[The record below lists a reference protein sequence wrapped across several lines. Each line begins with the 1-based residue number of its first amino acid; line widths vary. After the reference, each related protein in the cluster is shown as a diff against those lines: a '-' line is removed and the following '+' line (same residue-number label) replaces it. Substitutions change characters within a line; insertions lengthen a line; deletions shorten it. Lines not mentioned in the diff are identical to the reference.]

1 MISFLLLC
9 LALGFMVIGMPVAF
23 AIGVASLVYFLLPT
37 TFMPDATA
45 VQRIIASSQSF
56 PLLAVPL
63 FILVGHLMNGS
74 GITPRMMTLASTV
87 AGWMRGGLAQ
97 VSLLLSALMGGISG
111 SAVADAAMQSRILGG
126 PMIKEGYSKGFTAA
140 LLSVGGLITATIP
153 PSLGLILYGFLGE
166 VSIGRLFI
174 AGIVPGVMLTIALM
188 IATAWIA
195 KRRDYKP
202 VHDRL
207 PTFREVIAAV
217 KASFWAILFPVWLIV
232 GIRFG
237 IFTPSEAGAFAVAY
251 ALVVGMLIYRELSL
265 AAVIDAL
272 LMSVRDIG
280 MIMFIILLS
289 GAFGYVITFER
300 VPQTLAELTLGL
312 FSSKVALLF
321 TISAF
326 LLFFGMLV
334 EATVIVMLLTPILVP
349 VITAAGID
357 PVHFG
362 LIMMTLVTFGGMTP
376 PVGVSMFTVCGILNC
391 SYKDYT
397 VELLPLAAAVLTVVA
412 IMICFP
418 DIVMFLPN
426 LMMGGH

>member
-9 LALGFMVIGMPVAF
+9 GALGFMLIGMPVSF
-23 AIGVASLVYFLLPT
+23 AIGVASLVYFLLPSSI
-37 TFMPDATA
+37 MPDSTA
-45 VQRIIASSQSF
+45 IQRIVASSQSF

-74 GITPRMMTLASTV
+74 GITPRMMTLASTL

-97 VSLLLSALMGGISG
+97 VSLILSALMGGISG
-111 SAVADAAMQSRILGG
+111 SAVADAAMQSRVLGG
-126 PMIKEGYSKGFTAA
+126 PMVGEGYSKGFTAA

-174 AGIVPGVMLTIALM
+174 AGIVPGVLLTVALVFT
-188 IATAWIA
+188 TAIIA
-195 KRRDYKP
+195 KKRDYKP
-202 VHDRL
+202 VSQRL
-207 PTFREVIAAV
+207 PTFAEVVAATRH
-217 KASFWAILFPVWLIV
+217 SFWAILFPVWLVV

-251 ALVVGMLIYRELSL
+251 ALFVGVVIYRELDFASIL
-265 AAVIDAL
+265 DAL
-272 LMSVRDIG
+272 MLSVRDIG

-289 GAFGYVITFER
+289 GAFGYVITFEQ
-300 VPQTLAELTLGL
+300 VPQTLAGLAIGL

-321 TISAF
+321 TLSVF
-326 LLFFGMLV
+326 LLVFGMLV

-391 SYKDYT
+391 SYKEYT
-397 VELLPLAAAVLTVVA
+397 TELIPFAAAVLGVVA
-412 IMICFP
+412 MIIIFP
-418 DIVMFLPN
+418 GIVMFLPDM
-426 LMMGGH
+426 LMGH

>member
-9 LALGFMVIGMPVAF
+9 LALGFMVIGMPIAF
-23 AIGVASLVYFLLPT
+23 AIGVASLLYFLLPT
-37 TFMPDATA
+37 TFMPDITA
-45 VQRIIASSQSF
+45 VQRIVAASQSF

-74 GITPRMMTLASTV
+74 GITPRMMTLASTL

-111 SAVADAAMQSRILGG
+111 SAVADAAMQSRILGV
-126 PMIKEGYSKGFTAA
+126 PMIKEGYSKGYTAA

-174 AGIVPGVMLTIALM
+174 AGIMPGVFLTIALM
-188 IATAWIA
+188 IATAWIS
-195 KRRDYKP
+195 KKRDYKP
-202 VHDRL
+202 VNDRA
-207 PTFREVIAAV
+207 PSWREVGVAV
-217 KASFWAILFPVWLIV
+217 KTAFWAILFPVWLIV

-251 ALVVGMLIYRELSL
+251 ALIVGVLIYRELSV
-265 AAVIDAL
+265 AAIVDAL
-272 LMSVRDIG
+272 LLSVRDIG
-280 MIMFIILLS
+280 MIMLIILLS

-300 VPQTLAELTLGL
+300 VPQTLAEITTGL
-312 FSSKVALLF
+312 FASKIALLF
-321 TISAF
+321 AISVF
-326 LLFFGMLV
+326 LLIFGMLV

-349 VITAAGID
+349 VIAAAGVD

-376 PVGVSMFTVCGILNC
+376 PVGVSMFTVCGILKC

-397 VELLPLAAAVLTVVA
+397 TEMIPLAIAVLSVVA
-412 IMICFP
+412 IIIVFP
-418 DIVMFLPN
+418 QVVLFLPD
-426 LMMGGH
+426 LMMGN

>member
-1 MISFLLLC
+1 MISFLLLVA
-9 LALGFMVIGMPVAF
+9 ALSLMVIGMPVSF
-23 AIGVASLVYFLLPT
+23 AIGVASLGYFLLPT
-37 TFMPDATA
+37 TFMPDTTA
-45 VQRIIASSQSF
+45 VQRIIAASQSF

-74 GITPRMMTLASTV
+74 GITPRMMALASTC

-97 VSLLLSALMGGISG
+97 ISLLLSALMGGISG

-174 AGIVPGVMLTIALM
+174 AGIVPGVLLTIALM
-188 IATAWIA
+188 ITTAWVA
-195 KRRDYKP
+195 KKRDYKP
-202 VHDRL
+202 VNDRP
-207 PTFREVIAAV
+207 PTFREVLSAV
-217 KASFWAILFPVWLIV
+217 RTSFWAILFPVWLIV

-251 ALVVGMLIYRELSL
+251 ALVVGLVIYRELTL
-265 AAVIDAL
+265 ASIIDAL
-272 LMSVRDIG
+272 LLSVRDIG

-300 VPQTLAELTLGL
+300 VPQTLAEVTMGL
-312 FSSKVALLF
+312 FSSQTALLF
-321 TISAF
+321 TISVF
-326 LLFFGMLV
+326 LLLFGMLV

-376 PVGVSMFTVCGILNC
+376 PVGVSMFTVCGILKC

-397 VELLPLAAAVLTVVA
+397 TELIPLALAVLAVVV
-412 IMICFP
+412 IIILFP
-418 DIVMFLPN
+418 PIVMFLPDM
-426 LMMGGH
+426 MMGG

>member
-9 LALGFMVIGMPVAF
+9 LALGFMVVGMPVAF
-23 AIGVASLVYFLLPT
+23 SIGVASLVYFLLPS
-37 TFMPDATA
+37 TFMPDTTA
-45 VQRIIASSQSF
+45 VQRIVAASQSF

-74 GITPRMMTLASTV
+74 GITPRMLTLASTL

-97 VSLLLSALMGGISG
+97 TSLLLSALMGGISG
-111 SAVADAAMQSRILGG
+111 SAVADAAMQSRVLGE
-126 PMIKEGYSKGFTAA
+126 PMIKQGYSRGFTGA

-174 AGIVPGVMLTIALM
+174 AGIVPGVLLAIALM

-195 KRRDYKP
+195 RRRGYQP
-202 VHDRL
+202 INDRL

-217 KASFWAILFPVWLIV
+217 RESFWAILFPIWLIA

-251 ALVVGMLIYRELSL
+251 AVVVGAFIYRQLSW
-265 AAVIDAL
+265 ATIIDAL
-272 LMSVRDIG
+272 LLSVRDIG
-280 MIMFIILLS
+280 MIMLIILFS

-312 FSSKVALLF
+312 FSSQAMLLF
-321 TISAF
+321 AISAF
-326 LLFFGMLV
+326 LLIFGMLV

-362 LIMMTLVTFGGMTP
+362 LVMMTLVTFGGMTP
-376 PVGVSMFTVCGILNC
+376 PVGVSMFTVCGILKC
-391 SYKDYT
+391 SYKEYT
-397 VELLPLAAAVLTVVA
+397 IEMVPLAFAVLAVVI
-412 IMICFP
+412 IMILFP
-418 DIVMFLPN
+418 DAVMFLPRA
-426 LMMGGH
+426 MMG

>member
-1 MISFLLLC
+1 MISFLLLVA
-9 LALGFMVIGMPVAF
+9 ALSLMVIGMPVSF
-23 AIGVASLVYFLLPT
+23 AIGVASLGYFLLPT
-37 TFMPDATA
+37 TFMPDTTA
-45 VQRIIASSQSF
+45 VQRIIAASQSF
-56 PLLAVPL
+56 PLLAVPM

-74 GITPRMMTLASTV
+74 GITPRMMALASTC

-97 VSLLLSALMGGISG
+97 ISLLLSALMGGISG

-174 AGIVPGVMLTIALM
+174 AGIVPGVLLTIALM
-188 IATAWIA
+188 ITTAWVA
-195 KRRDYKP
+195 KKRDYKP
-202 VHDRL
+202 VNDRP
-207 PTFREVIAAV
+207 PTFREVLSAV
-217 KASFWAILFPVWLIV
+217 RTSFWAILFPVWLIV

-251 ALVVGMLIYRELSL
+251 ALVVGLVIYRELTL
-265 AAVIDAL
+265 ASIVDAL
-272 LMSVRDIG
+272 LLSVRDIG

-300 VPQTLAELTLGL
+300 VPQTLAEVTMGL
-312 FSSKVALLF
+312 FSSQTALLF
-321 TISAF
+321 TMSVF
-326 LLFFGMLV
+326 LLLFGMLV

-376 PVGVSMFTVCGILNC
+376 PVGVSMFTVCGILKC

-397 VELLPLAAAVLTVVA
+397 TELIPLALAVLAVVV
-412 IMICFP
+412 IIILFP
-418 DIVMFLPN
+418 PIVMFLPDM
-426 LMMGGH
+426 MMGG

>member
-1 MISFLLLC
+1 MISFLLLVA
-9 LALGFMVIGMPVAF
+9 ALSLMVIGMPVSF
-23 AIGVASLVYFLLPT
+23 AIGVASLGYFLLPT
-37 TFMPDATA
+37 TFMPDTTA
-45 VQRIIASSQSF
+45 VQRIIAASQSF

-74 GITPRMMTLASTV
+74 GITPRMMALASTC

-97 VSLLLSALMGGISG
+97 ISLLLSALMGGISG

-174 AGIVPGVMLTIALM
+174 AGIVPGVLLTIALM
-188 IATAWIA
+188 ITTAWVA
-195 KRRDYKP
+195 KKRDYKP
-202 VHDRL
+202 VNDRP
-207 PTFREVIAAV
+207 PTFREVLSAV
-217 KASFWAILFPVWLIV
+217 RTSFWAILFPVWLIV

-251 ALVVGMLIYRELSL
+251 ALVVGLVIYRELTL
-265 AAVIDAL
+265 ASIIDAL
-272 LMSVRDIG
+272 LLSVRDIG
-280 MIMFIILLS
+280 MIMSIILLS

-300 VPQTLAELTLGL
+300 VPQTLAEVTMGL
-312 FSSKVALLF
+312 FSSQTALLF
-321 TISAF
+321 TISVF
-326 LLFFGMLV
+326 LLLFGMLV

-376 PVGVSMFTVCGILNC
+376 PVGVSMFTVCGILKC

-397 VELLPLAAAVLTVVA
+397 TELIPLALAVLAVVVL
-412 IMICFP
+412 IILFP
-418 DIVMFLPN
+418 PIVMFLPDM
-426 LMMGGH
+426 MMGG

>member
-1 MISFLLLC
+1 MISFLLLVA
-9 LALGFMVIGMPVAF
+9 ALSLMVIGMPVSF
-23 AIGVASLVYFLLPT
+23 AIGVASLGYFLLPT
-37 TFMPDATA
+37 TFMPDTTA
-45 VQRIIASSQSF
+45 VQRIIAASQSF

-74 GITPRMMTLASTV
+74 GITPRMMALASTC

-97 VSLLLSALMGGISG
+97 ISLLLSALMGGISG

-174 AGIVPGVMLTIALM
+174 AGIVPGVLLTIALM
-188 IATAWIA
+188 ITTAWVA
-195 KRRDYKP
+195 KKRDYKP
-202 VHDRL
+202 VNDRP
-207 PTFREVIAAV
+207 PTFREVLSAV
-217 KASFWAILFPVWLIV
+217 RTSFWAILFPVWLIV

-251 ALVVGMLIYRELSL
+251 ALVVGLVIYRELTL
-265 AAVIDAL
+265 ASIIDAL
-272 LMSVRDIG
+272 LLSVRDIG

-300 VPQTLAELTLGL
+300 VPQTLAEVTMGL
-312 FSSKVALLF
+312 FSSQTALLF
-321 TISAF
+321 TISVF
-326 LLFFGMLV
+326 LLLFGMLV

-376 PVGVSMFTVCGILNC
+376 PVGVSMFTVCGILKC

-397 VELLPLAAAVLTVVA
+397 TELIPLALAVLAVVVL
-412 IMICFP
+412 IILFP
-418 DIVMFLPN
+418 PIVMFLPDM
-426 LMMGGH
+426 MMGG

>member
-1 MISFLLLC
+1 ML
-9 LALGFMVIGMPVAF
+9 IGMPVSF
-23 AIGVASLVYFLLPT
+23 AIGVASLVYFLLPSSI
-37 TFMPDATA
+37 MPDSTA
-45 VQRIIASSQSF
+45 IQRIVASSQSF

-74 GITPRMMTLASTV
+74 GITPRMMTLASTL

-97 VSLLLSALMGGISG
+97 VSLILSALMGGISG
-111 SAVADAAMQSRILGG
+111 SAVADAAMQSRVLGG
-126 PMIKEGYSKGFTAA
+126 PMVGEGYSKGFTAA

-174 AGIVPGVMLTIALM
+174 AGIVPGVLLTVALVFT
-188 IATAWIA
+188 TAIIA
-195 KRRDYKP
+195 KKRDYKP
-202 VHDRL
+202 VSQRL
-207 PTFREVIAAV
+207 PTFAEVVAATRH
-217 KASFWAILFPVWLIV
+217 SFWAILFPVWLVV

-251 ALVVGMLIYRELSL
+251 ALFVGVVIYRELDFASIL
-265 AAVIDAL
+265 DAL
-272 LMSVRDIG
+272 MLSVRDIG

-289 GAFGYVITFER
+289 GAFGYVITFEQ
-300 VPQTLAELTLGL
+300 VPQTLAGLAIGL

-321 TISAF
+321 TLSVF
-326 LLFFGMLV
+326 LLVFGMLV

-391 SYKDYT
+391 SYKEYT
-397 VELLPLAAAVLTVVA
+397 TELIPFAAAVLGVVA
-412 IMICFP
+412 MIIVFP
-418 DIVMFLPN
+418 GIVMFLPDM
-426 LMMGGH
+426 LMGH

>member
-1 MISFLLLC
+1 MISFLLLVA
-9 LALGFMVIGMPVAF
+9 ALSLMVIGMPVSF
-23 AIGVASLVYFLLPT
+23 AIGVASLGYFLLPT
-37 TFMPDATA
+37 TFMPDTTA
-45 VQRIIASSQSF
+45 VQRIIAASQSF
-56 PLLAVPL
+56 PLLAVPM

-74 GITPRMMTLASTV
+74 GITPRMMALASTC

-97 VSLLLSALMGGISG
+97 ISLLLSALMGGISG

-174 AGIVPGVMLTIALM
+174 AGIVPGVLLTIALM
-188 IATAWIA
+188 ITTAWVA
-195 KRRDYKP
+195 KKRDYKP
-202 VHDRL
+202 VNDRP
-207 PTFREVIAAV
+207 PTFREVLSAV
-217 KASFWAILFPVWLIV
+217 RTSFWAILFPVWLIV

-251 ALVVGMLIYRELSL
+251 ALVVGLVIYRELTL
-265 AAVIDAL
+265 ASIIDAL
-272 LMSVRDIG
+272 LLSVRDIG

-300 VPQTLAELTLGL
+300 VPQTLAEVTMGL
-312 FSSKVALLF
+312 FSSQTALLF
-321 TISAF
+321 TISVF
-326 LLFFGMLV
+326 LLLFGMLV

-376 PVGVSMFTVCGILNC
+376 PVGVSMFTVCGILKC

-397 VELLPLAAAVLTVVA
+397 TELIPLALAVLAVVVL
-412 IMICFP
+412 IILFP
-418 DIVMFLPN
+418 PIVMFLPDM
-426 LMMGGH
+426 MMGG